1 MNKKKIFTLSFVIIT
16 TLFFSCKEQEKPK
29 TAIIETPKN
38 KKLTFDNFLFFK
50 KNATSNDIL
59 SLLDQK
65 KILHGPIL
73 KSEYSEQTGI
83 TTLKI
88 KSLKIIDQIF
98 PIVEIKFVNDII
110 AELIFS
116 TDRHVYEDYLF
127 FYAGDNS
134 KNQINSLN
142 NLIKED
148 NLIYGEL
155 FDALKEKY
163 GIPPN
168 AKYFDITNSGVEIY
182 EFEMG
187 SFDTYKQIDF
197 NHQLI
202 WKSNKDVQIIID
214 RYYNCDGGF
223 DGEKQTKVILDYT
236 SFFKVQFEKKL
247 IDNAT
252 EKYNI
257 AEQIN
262 QQKKENEVKLQ
273 RKRILD
279 GI

>member
-1 MNKKKIFTLSFVIIT
+1 MKPKTILKLFLVIIT

-29 TAIIETPKN
+29 TPIIETPKI

-59 SLLDQK
+59 SLLEQK

-98 PIVEIKFVNDII
+98 PMVEIKFVDDKI

-116 TDRHVYEDYLF
+116 TDRHIYEDYQF
-127 FYAGDNS
+127 FYAGNSS

-142 NLIKED
+142 NLITED
-148 NLIYGEL
+148 NLIYTEL

-168 AKYFDITNSGVEIY
+168 AKYFNITNAGVEIY
-182 EFEMG
+182 EFEM
-187 SFDTYKQIDF
+187 SFFDTYKQIDF
-197 NHQLI
+197 NNQLI

-214 RYYNCDGGF
+214 RYYNCDGAF
-223 DGEKQTKVILDYT
+223 DGDKQTKVILDYT
-236 SFFKVQFEKKL
+236 SFFKVLFEKKL

-252 EKYNI
+252 EKYNS
-257 AEQIN
+257 AKQIN
-262 QQKKENEVKLQ
+262 EQKEKNEIKLK
-273 RKRILD
+273 RKQILD